1 MAFYSSSKAAKARAD
16 RPEEFHR
23 LAGLAVKPCC
33 WFGPAKHALPTD
45 RANGYYARAVK
56 RETPWT
62 YHAKG
67 KRGVRSKSD
76 AEIAEIGSGIQRR
89 IPPNPLAFR
98 ELENLSGPRRVIDV
112 RNPRISLF
120 R

>member
-23 LAGLAVKPCC
+23 LAGPAVKPRC
-33 WFGPAKHALPTD
+33 WLRLAKHALPTD
-45 RANGYYARAVK
+45 RANGYYSMK

-67 KRGVRSKSD
+67 KHGDTIKVLGRRS
-76 AEIAEIGSGIQRR
+76 APHVEISR
-89 IPPNPLAFR
+89 PLFASRPFF
-98 ELENLSGPRRVIDV
+98 PFI
-112 RNPRISLF
+112 F
-120 R
+120 F